1 MTRLNDLFEKEGQS
15 PWLDNLRRDWL
26 ESGELADWVAK
37 GVRGVTSNP
46 SIFEKAM
53 ADTDDYDHEFKE
65 LIANGK
71 DVTECYW
78 DLVVSDILGALKV
91 LKPIYDSSEGT
102 DGFVSVEVDPRLA
115 RDTSGTLDAARSLHK
130 RINKPNVLI
139 KIPATR
145 ESLPA
150 VQTMISEG
158 RSVNVTLIFS
168 LSRYAE
174 VMEAYISGLE
184 NFSGDLSKISSVASF
199 FISRTDT
206 EVDKRLDGIG
216 SQIAMDLKGQAAV
229 ALGQA
234 AYSLFKE
241 TFSGP
246 RWEAL
251 ESRGARVQRPLWA
264 STSTK
269 NPSYVDTLY
278 VDTLIG
284 PNTVNTLPNNTI
296 EAFEDHGNVART
308 VDVSSNEAERI
319 LSEINSLGIDLE
331 EVGDVLETEGIDSF
345 IVSFENLI
353 ESLSIKASSF
363 Q

>member
-65 LIANGK
+65 LIAHGK

-78 DLVVSDILGALKV
+78 DLVVSDILGALEV

-216 SQIAMDLKGQAAV
+216 SQMA
-229 ALGQA
+229 
-234 AYSLFKE
+234 
-241 TFSGP
+241 
-246 RWEAL
+246 
-251 ESRGARVQRPLWA
+251 
-264 STSTK
+264 
-269 NPSYVDTLY
+269 
-278 VDTLIG
+278 
-284 PNTVNTLPNNTI
+284 
-296 EAFEDHGNVART
+296 
-308 VDVSSNEAERI
+308 
-319 LSEINSLGIDLE
+319 
-331 EVGDVLETEGIDSF
+331 
-345 IVSFENLI
+345 
-353 ESLSIKASSF
+353 
-363 Q
+363 